1 MSAITAME
9 DWADHHQTMWMDL
22 LRIILGL
29 VLIVRGVSFA
39 EHQEVVA
46 HLLENTNIEYLT
58 FMAAQYLILVHI
70 GGGLLI
76 MLGLLTRPAAIIN
89 LPVLIGAVFFVN
101 MPKGFTAFNA
111 ELWVSV
117 AVLILLCV
125 FLVYGDGDLSAE
137 KYIEKHNDI

>member
-9 DWADHHQTMWMDL
+9 DWADHHHVMWMDL
-22 LRIILGL
+22 LRVFLGL
-29 VLIVRGVSFA
+29 VLIVKGVSFA

-46 HLLENTNIEYLT
+46 HLLENTNIEYLA
-58 FMAAQYLILVHI
+58 FMAAQYLILVNI

-76 MLGLLTRPAAIIN
+76 MFGLLTRPAVIIN

-101 MPKGFTAFNA
+101 MPQGFTAFNA
-111 ELWVSV
+111 DLWIS
-117 AVLILLCV
+117 ASVLILLCV
-125 FLVYGDGDLSAE
+125 FLFYGDGDLSAE